1 MSAPFAPQRPSLHAL
16 FPALFSPAGCV
27 LAVAFLLS
35 GCPSGHTP
43 SSPPANAPGVAPS
56 GSAPPPAEVS
66 VVTTAFTSVPLQSE
80 LPGRT
85 EAFRV
90 AQVRARVAGIVQ
102 KIRFDEGRDVK
113 EEQDLFQI
121 DAAPYKATLG
131 SAQASLTKAEANLTQ
146 AQALAERNK
155 PLIDAQAISQQE
167 YLNSVAAFKQAQ
179 ADVALAKAAIHTAQ
193 LNVDYAQVRSPISG
207 RIGRPLVTEG
217 ALVGQGEATP
227 LAIVQQIDP
236 IYVNFT
242 QSATEVMR
250 LRTALQNGHLQGTPA
265 SKASVVQLVLED
277 GRIYSLPGQ
286 LLFSDLTVD
295 ASTGQ
300 VTLRAKFPNPK
311 ALLLPGMFV
320 RVQTQQATATNAILL
335 PQQAVLRSS
344 ESDSVKVVAPDGKV
358 SVRKVKVQ
366 GSREGQWVVLEGLK
380 EGEMVVVEGFQ
391 KMKGDAPVKPVPWK
405 PAPAATA
412 SAAPAPA
419 LRP

>member
-1 MSAPFAPQRPSLHAL
+1 
-16 FPALFSPAGCV
+16 
-27 LAVAFLLS
+27 
-35 GCPSGHTP
+35 
-43 SSPPANAPGVAPS
+43 
-56 GSAPPPAEVS
+56 
-66 VVTTAFTSVPLQSE
+66 VVTTSFASVPIQSE

-85 EAFRV
+85 EAYRV

-131 SAQASLTKAEANLTQ
+131 SAQASLAKAEANLAQ

-155 PLIDAQAISQQE
+155 PLMDAQAISQQE

-179 ADVALAKAAIHTAQ
+179 ADVALAKAAINTAQ

-242 QSATEVMR
+242 QSASEVMR
-250 LRTALQNGHLQGTPA
+250 LRTALQNGKLQSTPA

-277 GRIYSLPGQ
+277 GRNYPLPGQ

-311 ALLLPGMFV
+311 AMLLPGMFV
-320 RVQTQQATATNAILL
+320 RVQTQQATATEAILL

-344 ESDSVKVVAPDGKV
+344 ESDSVKVVAADSKV
-358 SVRKVKVQ
+358 SVRKIKVQ

-412 SAAPAPA
+412 STSPAA
-419 LRP
+419 RP

>member
-1 MSAPFAPQRPSLHAL
+1 MSAPITHLHTRLTAL
-16 FPALFSPAGCV
+16 LKATGCV
-27 LAVAFLLS
+27 LTLSVLLS
-35 GCPSGHTP
+35 GCPAG
-43 SSPPANAPGVAPS
+43 NAPAGAPS
-56 GSAPPPAEVS
+56 GSAPPAAEVG
-66 VVTTAFTSVPLQSE
+66 VVTTAFSSVPLQSE

-85 EAFRV
+85 EAYRL

-102 KIRFDEGRDVK
+102 KIRFNEGRDVK
-113 EEQDLFQI
+113 EDQDLFQI
-121 DAAPYKATLG
+121 DAAPYKAALG
-131 SAQASLTKAEANLTQ
+131 SAQAGLAKAEANLAQ

-167 YLNSVAAFKQAQ
+167 YLTSVAAFKQAL
-179 ADVALAKAAIHTAQ
+179 ADVALAKATITTAQ
-193 LNVDYAQVRSPISG
+193 LNVDYAQVRSPIAG

-242 QSATEVMR
+242 QSAAEVMR
-250 LRTALQNGHLQGTPA
+250 LRSALQMGKLQSTTA
-265 SKASVVQLVLED
+265 SKASAVQLVLED
-277 GRIYSLPGQ
+277 GSSYPLTGQ

-311 ALLLPGMFV
+311 GLLLPGMFV
-320 RVQTQQATATNAILL
+320 RVKTQQATVTEAILL

-344 ESDSVKVVAPDGKV
+344 ESDTVKVVAADGKV
-358 SVRKVKVQ
+358 SNRKVKVQ
-366 GSREGQWVVLEGLK
+366 GSREGQWIILEGLK
-380 EGEMVVVEGFQ
+380 EGEMVVTEGFQ

-405 PAPAATA
+405 PAPTA
-412 SAAPAPA
+412 PQAPAA
-419 LRP
+419 AARS

>member
-1 MSAPFAPQRPSLHAL
+1 MSAPITHLHTRLIAL
-16 FPALFSPAGCV
+16 LKATGCV
-27 LAVAFLLS
+27 LTLSVLLS
-35 GCPSGHTP
+35 GCPAG
-43 SSPPANAPGVAPS
+43 NAPAGAPS
-56 GSAPPPAEVS
+56 RSAPPAEVG
-66 VVTTAFTSVPLQSE
+66 VVTTAFSSVPLQSE

-85 EAFRV
+85 EAYRL

-102 KIRFDEGRDVK
+102 KIRFIEGRDVK
-113 EEQDLFQI
+113 EDQDLFQI
-121 DAAPYKATLG
+121 DAAPYKAALV
-131 SAQASLTKAEANLTQ
+131 SAQASLAKAEANLAQ

-179 ADVALAKAAIHTAQ
+179 ADVALARAGVTTAQ
-193 LNVDYAQVRSPISG
+193 LNVDYAQVRAPITG

-242 QSATEVMR
+242 QSADEVMR
-250 LRTALQNGHLQGTPA
+250 LRTALQMGKLHRTPT

-277 GRIYSLPGQ
+277 GSSYPLTGQ

-311 ALLLPGMFV
+311 GLLLPGMFV
-320 RVQTQQATATNAILL
+320 RVKTQQATVTEAVLL

-344 ESDSVKVVAPDGKV
+344 ESDTVKVVAADGKV
-358 SVRKVKVQ
+358 SIRRVKVQ
-366 GSREGQWVVLEGLK
+366 GSREGQWIILEGLK
-380 EGEMVVVEGFQ
+380 EGEMVVTEGFQ

-405 PAPAATA
+405 PAPTAPQAPAA
-412 SAAPAPA
+412 SAAA
-419 LRP
+419 RS